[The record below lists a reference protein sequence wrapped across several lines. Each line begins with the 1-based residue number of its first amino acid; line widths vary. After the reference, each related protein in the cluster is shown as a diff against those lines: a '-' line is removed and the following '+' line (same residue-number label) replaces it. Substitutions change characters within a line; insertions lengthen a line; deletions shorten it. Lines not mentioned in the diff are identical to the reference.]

1 MIELAHQREEVDDE
15 VCISAQCEEGSAAQV
30 LVGLKHLTVLCVDM
44 QLYAVKHAV
53 VCVWTLLHMW
63 TCSCMQ

>member
-15 VCISAQCEEGSAAQV
+15 VCIPAQCEEGSAAQV
-30 LVGLKHLTVLCVDM
+30 LVGLKHLTVLCVG
-44 QLYAVKHAV
+44 
-53 VCVWTLLHMW
+53 